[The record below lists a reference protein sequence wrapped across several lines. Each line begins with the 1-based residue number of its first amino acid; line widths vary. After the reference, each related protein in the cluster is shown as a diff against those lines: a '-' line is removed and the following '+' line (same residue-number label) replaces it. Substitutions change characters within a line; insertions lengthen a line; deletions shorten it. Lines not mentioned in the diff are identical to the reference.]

1 MCAEIDGSV
10 GGRGCGMSNTYRLR
24 DYQSELVNK
33 TIEGF
38 SHDRSIML
46 QLPTGGGKTICFSHI
61 INKTLEHGLKCLI
74 LAHRVELIHQAV
86 DKVEA
91 ITNEPVGIIKAGYQ
105 PDYSRLIQVASV
117 QSLVKRLQ
125 HCPDFDL
132 IVVDEA
138 HHATAKSYRS
148 ILNHFPNARVLGV
161 TATPCRLDGTGFRDL
176 FSRLIAGVTT
186 RELIE
191 MGSLSPYKYFA
202 SEQSM
207 SLVGVKKK
215 GGDYKPSDVEKAN
228 PIGGLAG
235 DIVKAYR
242 DYMDGRQA
250 VIFCVS
256 VEYSIAIAAHFHA
269 AGIKSAHLDGD
280 SSSQERADTMERF
293 KSGKIQVLS
302 NCGLFDEGLD
312 IPGLDGVILARPTA
326 SLSRFLQMV
335 GRALR
340 VAEGKENAIAIDLA
354 GNYERHGLPCDR
366 RNWTLDG
373 VEVTKRTKTKL
384 KRNQDTGEVE
394 EVEIN
399 LIPTGLQM
407 IEVRAVLPEQLG
419 IWFGVVDKIIE
430 NQIAEGQRSSWCWA
444 KLLESPTKPP
454 LEAWQYLGQNLGYHP
469 GWAKYKVDEW
479 VLPIA
484 TIAEKAEDD
493 DDDSLDLED
502 SYESIDDYWSQIL
515 DRLTPVTR
523 DLFKLFGKL
532 ESIDDNRVTIRMKSK
547 TMKLLASGK
556 IPELAR
562 VLGERN
568 RTMSIELIVN

>member
-1 MCAEIDGSV
+1 MCTIDGSV
-10 GGRGCGMSNTYRLR
+10 GCRGGGMNHAYRLR

-33 TIEGF
+33 TLDGF
-38 SHDRSIML
+38 PQDRSIIL

-61 INKTLEHGLKCLI
+61 INRTIEHGLKCLI

-91 ITNEPVGIIKAGYQ
+91 ITNEPVGIIKAGYR
-105 PDYSRLIQVASV
+105 PDYSRLVQVASV
-117 QSLVKRLQ
+117 QSLTRRLQ

-176 FSRLIAGVTT
+176 FSRLITGVTT
-186 RELIE
+186 RQLIE

-202 SEQSM
+202 SDRAM

-235 DIVKAYR
+235 DIVKSYR
-242 DYMDGRQA
+242 DYMGGKQA

-256 VEYSIAIAAHFHA
+256 VEYSIAIAAHFRA
-269 AGIKSAHLDGD
+269 AEIKAAHLDGD

-335 GRALR
+335 GRTLR
-340 VAEGKENAIAIDLA
+340 VAEGKENAIVIDLA

-384 KRNQDTGEVE
+384 KRNQETGEVE

-399 LIPTGLQM
+399 LTPTGLQM
-407 IEVRAVLPEQLG
+407 VEVRAVSPEKLG

-454 LEAWQYLGQNLGYHP
+454 IEAWQYLGQNLGYHP

-484 TIAEKAEDD
+484 TIVEEAEDD

-502 SYESIDDYWSQIL
+502 SYEFIDDYWSQIL
-515 DRLTPVTR
+515 DRLNPVTR
-523 DLFKLFGKL
+523 DLFKLFGQL

-547 TMKLLASGK
+547 TMKLLATGK

-562 VLGERN
+562 VLGEERN
-568 RTMSIELIVN
+568 RTMSIELIAD